1 MHDGADAATG
11 SRPLA
16 ERTTISPQ
24 PEIDPTETP
33 GRRAARRSMRNQ
45 QVQQRPATALAQA
58 EPPYPGARI
67 LRLALSGMLFG
78 LSLLTLGGAVLVL
91 LLWQQDR
98 DAGVLTT
105 QVDRV
110 WGLFGD
116 LASIERLLAFA
127 LVPVVLAWSVL
138 ATFNV
143 RRATG
148 QRRSPAVPAIAL
160 ALAIGGVWYLGAEL
174 VVPAEDWIGRAVG
187 YVLQA
192 IAIVLPLIAFERI
205 AEVAEARRRPMHV
218 TVILAIVFVIAL
230 QELGGLSTVA
240 ATDDSSEWGMLG
252 VRLVILALI
261 QALGALAANEA
272 ARAIE
277 DGTQHRYGLR
287 SRFGESVLHQAGLA

>member
-1 MHDGADAATG
+1 
-11 SRPLA
+11 
-16 ERTTISPQ
+16 
-24 PEIDPTETP
+24 
-33 GRRAARRSMRNQ
+33 MRNRE
-45 QVQQRPATALAQA
+45 VEARPAAALAQA
-58 EPPYPGARI
+58 EPPYPGARV
-67 LRLALSGMLFG
+67 LRLALGGMLFA
-78 LSLLTLGGAVLVL
+78 LSLLTLGGAVLML

-105 QVDRV
+105 QIDRV

-116 LASIERLLAFA
+116 LAAVERLLAFA
-127 LVPVVLAWSVL
+127 LIPVVLAWSVL

-148 QRRSPAVPAIAL
+148 QRRSPVVPAVAL
-160 ALAIGGVWYLGAEL
+160 TIAIGGVWYLGAEL
-174 VVPAEDWIGRAVG
+174 VVPAEDWIGRTVG

-192 IAIVLPLIAFERI
+192 IAIAIPLLAFERI
-205 AEVAEARRRPMHV
+205 SEVAEARRRPMHI
-218 TVILAIVFVIAL
+218 TIILAIVFVVAL
-230 QELGGLSTVA
+230 QEMGGLSTVVP
-240 ATDDSSEWGMLG
+240 TDDSSEWGMLG

-287 SRFGESVLHQAGLA
+287 SRFGESVLQQAGLV